1 VSLEQG
7 VVLLGCPE
15 LELEL
20 ELELEQALLQ
30 VLEVL
35 VKINISI

>member
-15 LELEL
+15 LALE
-20 ELELEQALLQ
+20 EALLQ
-30 VLEVL
+30 VLQVL

>member
-1 VSLEQG
+1 MSLEQG

-20 ELELEQALLQ
+20 EEALLQ